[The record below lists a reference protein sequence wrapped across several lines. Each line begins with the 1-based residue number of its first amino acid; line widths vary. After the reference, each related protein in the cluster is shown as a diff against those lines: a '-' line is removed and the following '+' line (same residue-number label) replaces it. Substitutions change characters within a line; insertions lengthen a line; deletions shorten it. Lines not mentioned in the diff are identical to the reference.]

1 MHKIEP
7 SVAHQIARAASAF
20 EQRRTG
26 RAPESVAVVLSGSTL
41 VITLNGALS
50 PAEKALARSPAGAAE
65 VQELHRRLFHTS
77 ADELRQEISEITGVK
92 VREAAAEVEPSTGTV
107 VQVFTSGSVVQVYLL
122 AGASTGSSWSGS
134 GADAAAH
141 PRKSR
146 KKTP

>member
-77 ADELRQEISEITGVK
+77 ADELRQEIRRITGVP
-92 VREAAAEVEPSTGTV
+92 VREAAAEVEPTTGTV
-107 VQVFTSGSVVQVYLL
+107 VQVFSSGSVVQVYLL
-122 AGASTGSSWSGS
+122 AGAAAAGSWSGS
-134 GADAAAH
+134 GADAAAR